1 MSESRP
7 VPDLDRLRIDKGR
20 VPAPRPGRNRWIW
33 WLLIAAVAGT
43 LYVQRDRL
51 SDARRTGHD
60 LKAWPTARAEASG
73 TLKAVATGIAANGYV
88 VARRRAALSTVLSG
102 RLVEMN
108 VEEGDHVQAG
118 DVVAR
123 IQFDDYEARVR
134 QARRAVALTQA
145 SRHEAVADLE
155 LERRNLSERLANVAA
170 SRLRRKAA
178 ELQAEEAWREKV
190 RQQKSF
196 EQGVISEREWD
207 SVKTRAD
214 RLRAVAKAAAADELS
229 ASRAVET
236 VKARVTSREAAI
248 QRIDEDLRRL
258 QAVADQAA
266 IDLEK
271 TYVRAP
277 FAGVI
282 VDKGAEEGEVVAA
295 LGASGNSKG
304 AVATLVDVA
313 TLEVQVELPE
323 PRLEGLAEGQGAEI
337 FLDVAPQKGWPGRI
351 RQIWPR
357 ADRQKGTVEIRIVF
371 LDRPPELREEMGLRV
386 VFTGE
391 IKNDGASEPSG
402 LRIPQE
408 ALLKRDGRTLV
419 AVARRGVVAMV
430 DVKVLAEQEGRVIVE
445 GALRAGERVLLNPPL
460 RLRDGDDL
468 PLRKREGG
476 E

>member
-7 VPDLDRLRIDKGR
+7 VPDLDRLRIDKSR
-20 VPAPRPGRNRWIW
+20 RPSSPPGRKIRVWV
-33 WLLIAAVAGT
+33 LLLVALAAVA
-43 LYVQRDRL
+43 YYYRDKIP
-51 SDARRTGHD
+51 SPRRSSSVENR
-60 LKAWPTARAEASG
+60 AWPTATAEAWG
-73 TLKAVATGIAANGYV
+73 RLKAVTTGVAANGYV

-134 QARRAVALTQA
+134 QANRSVDLTQA
-145 SRHEAVADLE
+145 SRREAVADLE
-155 LERRNLSERLANVAA
+155 LQRRNLSERMADLAAR
-170 SRLRRKAA
+170 RLRRKAA
-178 ELQAEEAWREKV
+178 DVQAAEAEREEA
-190 RQQKSF
+190 RQKKSF
-196 EQGVISEREWD
+196 EQGVISESEWD
-207 SVKTRAD
+207 RFRSEAD
-214 RLRAVAKAAAADELS
+214 RLRAVAEATAADELS
-229 ASRAVET
+229 AERAVET
-236 VKARVTSREAAI
+236 VRARMAAREASI

-258 QAVADQAA
+258 KAVADQAA

-271 TYVRAP
+271 TFVRAP

-323 PRLEGLAEGQGAEI
+323 PRLEGLAEGQGAEV
-337 FLDVAPQKGWPGRI
+337 FLDVAPQKAWPGRI

-371 LDRPPELREEMGLRV
+371 LERPPELREEMGLRV
-386 VFTGE
+386 VFTGP
-391 IKNDGASEPSG
+391 IDGSVADAPSG
-402 LRIPQE
+402 LRIPE
-408 ALLKRDGRTLV
+408 AALLRRDGGTWV
-419 AVARRGVVAMV
+419 AVARRGAVALV
-430 DVKVLAEQEGRVIVE
+430 EVKVLEEKDGRVVVE
-445 GALRAGERVLLNPPL
+445 GSLRAGERVLLDPPAGL
-460 RLRDGDDL
+460 RPGDDL
-468 PLRKREGG
+468 PVRDHQ
-476 E
+476 

>member
-1 MSESRP
+1 MRESRP
-7 VPDLDRLRIDKGR
+7 VPDLDRLRIDKSR
-20 VPAPRPGRNRWIW
+20 VPAARTGRRKWIW
-33 WLLIAAVAGT
+33 GLLVIALAGT
-43 LYVQRDRL
+43 VYYHRDRL
-51 SDARRTGHD
+51 PWGRRAGAEAQ
-60 LKAWPTARAEASG
+60 AWPTARVEAFG
-73 TLKAVATGIAANGYV
+73 TLKAVTTGIAANGYV

-102 RLVEMN
+102 RLVQMN
-108 VEEGDHVQAG
+108 VEEGDHVKAG

-134 QARRAVALTQA
+134 QASRAIDLTQA
-145 SRHEAVADLE
+145 SRKEAVAGLE
-155 LERRNLSERLANVAA
+155 LERRNLSERMANLAA

-178 ELQAEEAWREKV
+178 EVQAAEAEREKV
-190 RQQKSF
+190 RQRKSF
-196 EQGVISEREWD
+196 EQGVISESEWD
-207 SVKTRAD
+207 SVKTQAD
-214 RLRAVAKAAAADELS
+214 RLKAVAEAAAADELS
-229 ASRAVET
+229 ASRAVDT
-236 VKARVTSREAAI
+236 VKAGIMAREAAV

-258 QAVADQAA
+258 QAMADQAA

-371 LDRPPELREEMGLRV
+371 LERPPELREEMGLRV

-391 IKNDGASEPSG
+391 MGADGATEPSG
-402 LRIPQE
+402 LRLPSE
-408 ALLKRDGRTLV
+408 ALVRRGDRTLV
-419 AVARRGVVAMV
+419 AVVRRGIVAMV
-430 DVKVLAEQEGRVIVE
+430 EVEVLEEKDGRVVVE
-445 GALRAGERVLLNPPL
+445 GALRAGERVLLDPPAH
-460 RLRDGDDL
+460 LRDGDDL
-468 PLRKREGG
+468 PVKEGG
-476 E
+476 RDE